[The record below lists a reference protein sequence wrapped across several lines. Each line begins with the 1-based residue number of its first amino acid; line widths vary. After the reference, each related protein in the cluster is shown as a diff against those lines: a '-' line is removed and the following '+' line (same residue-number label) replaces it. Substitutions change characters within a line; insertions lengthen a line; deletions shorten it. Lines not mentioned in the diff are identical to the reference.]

1 MVEQHASL
9 ARRLGGEPARL
20 GGLLRAATWLLAIAA
35 YFVLVPLFFR
45 DHSYIL
51 NVIITAS
58 MLGFISLGVWLTF
71 VIGRINIGQGGFAV
85 IGGYTTAV
93 LVAHLG
99 VSYWVCLPL
108 SGLVAGL
115 VGLAIGWPIL
125 RLKGVYFAMITISLT
140 EAIRLVFLNA
150 TFLTRGASGMVDLP
164 LPGELALFGL
174 AIIPAFEPG
183 ERVPFFY
190 LSATLL
196 AFGLLFL
203 WLVDTSRVG
212 LVFRSLQQNDGL
224 AASVGVN
231 VEKYRVIA
239 YAICCAYGGIGGAF
253 FTAFQQNI
261 YPSSYQVIDSVY
273 FMIYSFVGGLAYL
286 LGPVVGAFLL
296 TIAFEVLRELQAYQT
311 VIYAGLMIAC
321 ILFLPNGVLSL
332 GDPLKRWMRK

>member
-1 MVEQHASL
+1 MVERHASL
-9 ARRLGGEPARL
+9 ARRVGGEIARV
-20 GGLLRAATWLLAIAA
+20 GGLLRAATWLLAIVT
-35 YFVLVPLFFR
+35 YFTLVPLFFR
-45 DHSYIL
+45 EQPYIL

-71 VIGRINIGQGGFAV
+71 VIGRINIGQGGFAM
-85 IGGYTTAV
+85 IGGYTAAV
-93 LVAHLG
+93 LVSHLG
-99 VSYWVCLPL
+99 MSYWVCFPL

-164 LPGELALFGL
+164 LPGELSLLGL
-174 AIIPAFEPG
+174 TIISAFQPG
-183 ERVPFFY
+183 ERLPFFY
-190 LSATLL
+190 LSATFLVS
-196 AFGLLFL
+196 GLLLL
-203 WLVDTSRVG
+203 WLIDTSRLG
-212 LVFRSLQQNDGL
+212 HVFRSLRQNDGL
-224 AASVGVN
+224 AASVGIN
-231 VEKYRVIA
+231 VAKYRVIA
-239 YAICCAYGGIGGAF
+239 YTICCAYAGIGGAF

-273 FMIYSFVGGLAYL
+273 LMIYSFVGGLQYL

-296 TIAFEVLRELQAYQT
+296 IISFEALRGLQTYQT

-321 ILFLPNGVLSL
+321 IFFLPNGVLSL
-332 GDPLKRWMRK
+332 GEQLKRLWRQ